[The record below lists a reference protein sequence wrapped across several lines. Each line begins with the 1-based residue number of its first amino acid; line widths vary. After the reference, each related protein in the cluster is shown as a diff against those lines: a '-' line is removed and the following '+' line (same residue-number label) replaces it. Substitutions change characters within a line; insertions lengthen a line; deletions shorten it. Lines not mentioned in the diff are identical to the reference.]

1 MQPERWQQIS
11 GIFKSALALEPEE
24 RDAYVAAECGA
35 DESLRREVDL
45 LIESHNQADK
55 KNFINGPAVA
65 DVAPVLFPEDSET
78 QVRKDRL
85 ENGQQ
90 ISHYRIIR
98 KLGAGGMGEVYLA
111 QDTRLDRTVALKI
124 LPADVASDKRR
135 MQRFKQEAKLASSL
149 NQPNILTIFE
159 FGDTESLHF
168 IASEYVDGETLREN
182 LAGKQLKLPEMID
195 ISTQVVAALDAAHEA
210 KIVHRDIKP
219 ENIMVRRRDRVVKVL
234 DFGLAK
240 LTEKTSRQSVGQS
253 DSEVNT
259 ELLVRTMPGSVM
271 GTVNYMSPEQAQ
283 GLHVDERTDLWS
295 TGVVIYEMVAGSVP
309 FAGVTSSHTIVDILE
324 KEPAPLA
331 NFGAHKV
338 PPELQRIVSKALA
351 KNPDER
357 YQTAKDM
364 LIDLR
369 NLRRRL
375 ELDVEIERS
384 ASPDPIALPKT
395 TGENVIPGTDS
406 IEVGRSQAEPTE
418 SERRRSRILVP
429 GIALMLVLVVGLI
442 IAANWLRFRRSNV
455 VGPAPTVA
463 ASERKLSYWMTVQKY
478 RNGRPFED
486 PFRLAGEIN
495 FEKDYRV
502 RLNVS
507 SPQPGYLYILN
518 EGPSSGDG
526 RSPQSGSPAGV
537 LGSSSFV
544 VLFPSTTAN
553 DGLSYLTENQRVEIP
568 QQSWFQFD
576 SEEGTEKLWLI
587 FSANAIPELEAVK
600 RFANAK
606 DRGLINDAG
615 LNTRVQE
622 FLQAH
627 SGAKATLEKDD
638 QLKLTSLKR
647 AAPVLVHA
655 IKLEHH

>member
-1 MQPERWQQIS
+1 MQPERWQRIS
-11 GIFKSALALEPEE
+11 GIFKSALALEPAE
-24 RDAYVAAECGA
+24 RAAYVAGQCGA
-35 DESLRREVDL
+35 DESLRREVER
-45 LIESHNQADK
+45 LIESHHQADGE
-55 KNFINGPAVA
+55 NFIESPAVA
-65 DVAPVLFPEDSET
+65 EGALLLAPEDNEL
-78 QVRKDRL
+78 QVSKDRL

-90 ISHYRIIR
+90 VGHYRIIR

-111 QDTRLDRTVALKI
+111 DDTRLDRTVALKM

-159 FGDTESLHF
+159 FGDTQSLHF
-168 IASEYVDGETLREN
+168 IASEYVDGATLREH
-182 LAGKQLKLPEMID
+182 LTGGQLKLPEVIE
-195 ISTQVVAALDAAHEA
+195 ISAQVVAALDAAHEA

-219 ENIMVRRRDRVVKVL
+219 ENIMVRRRDGVVKVL

-240 LTEKTSRQSVGQS
+240 LSEKTSGQSVGRS

-259 ELLVRTMPGSVM
+259 ELLLRTTPGTVM
-271 GTVNYMSPEQAQ
+271 GTINYMSPEQAQ
-283 GLHVDERTDLWS
+283 GFRVDERTDVWS
-295 TGVVIYEMVAGSVP
+295 TGVLIYEMVAGSVP
-309 FAGVTSSHTIVDILE
+309 FTGVTSSHTIVEILE

-331 NFGAHKV
+331 NLSARKV

-369 NLRRRL
+369 NLKKRM

-384 ASPDPIALPKT
+384 AAPDSAALPPAT
-395 TGENVIPGTDS
+395 DNGAIPATDTR
-406 IEVGRSQAEPTE
+406 EGRSKTEP
-418 SERRRSRILVP
+418 SERRRRRKLVP
-429 GIALMLVLVVGLI
+429 VIAVSVVLVLGLI
-442 IAANWLRFRRSNV
+442 IAANWSRFRRSTIA
-455 VGPAPTVA
+455 GPAPASVPV
-463 ASERKLSYWMTVQKY
+463 SERKLSYWMTVQKY

-502 RLNVS
+502 RLSVT

-518 EGPSSGDG
+518 EGPSKGDD
-526 RSPQSGSPAGV
+526 
-537 LGSSSFV
+537 SSAFV

-553 DGLSYLTENQRVEIP
+553 GGSSYLAENQTVEIP
-568 QQSWFQFD
+568 QQSWIKFD
-576 SEEGTEKLWLI
+576 AEQGTEKLWLV
-587 FSANAIPELEAVK
+587 FSASSVNELEAVK
-600 RFANAK
+600 QFANAK
-606 DRGLINDAG
+606 DQGLIKDAG
-615 LNTRVQE
+615 LNARVQE
-622 FLQAH
+622 FLRAH
-627 SGAKATLEKDD
+627 SGETATSKKDD
-638 QLKLTSLKR
+638 NQTSLSIPG
-647 AAPVLVHA
+647 AVLVHA

>member
-1 MQPERWQQIS
+1 MQLERWQQIS

-24 RDAYVAAECGA
+24 RAAYVAVQCGA
-35 DESLRREVDL
+35 DESLRREVER
-45 LIESHNQADK
+45 LIESHHQADK
-55 KNFINGPAVA
+55 ENFIESPAVA
-65 DVAPVLFPEDSET
+65 EIVPLLVSEDSEAEVT
-78 QVRKDRL
+78 RDRL
-85 ENGQQ
+85 EKEQQ
-90 ISHYRIIR
+90 VGHYRIIE

-111 QDTRLDRTVALKI
+111 EDTRLNRTVALKI

-168 IASEYVDGETLREN
+168 IASEYVDGATLREH
-182 LAGKQLKLPEMID
+182 LRGRQLKLAEMID

-219 ENIMVRRRDRVVKVL
+219 ENIMMRRRDGVVKVL

-240 LTEKTSRQSVGQS
+240 LTEKTPGQSVGRS

-271 GTVNYMSPEQAQ
+271 GTINYMSPEQAQ
-283 GLHVDERTDLWS
+283 GLRVDERTDLWS

-309 FAGVTSSHTIVDILE
+309 FAGVTSSHTVVDILE

-331 NFGAHKV
+331 NLGVRKV

-369 NLRRRL
+369 NLKKRL
-375 ELDVEIERS
+375 ELDAEIERS
-384 ASPDPIALPKT
+384 ASPESGALPAT
-395 TGENVIPGTDS
+395 TGKNVIPGTDS
-406 IEVGRSQAEPTE
+406 IEAGGSKAEPSE
-418 SERRRSRILVP
+418 SERRRRRKLVP

-442 IAANWLRFRRSNV
+442 IAASWSRFRRSNV
-455 VGPAPTVA
+455 VGPAPPLVA

-495 FEKDYRV
+495 FEKDYKV
-502 RLNVS
+502 RLNIS
-507 SPQPGYLYILN
+507 SPQSGYLYILN
-518 EGPSSGDG
+518 EGPSTSD
-526 RSPQSGSPAGV
+526 
-537 LGSSSFV
+537 GSSSFV

-553 DGLSYLTENQRVEIP
+553 DGLSYLAENQRVEIP

-576 SEEGTEKLWLI
+576 AEEGTEKLWLI
-587 FSANAIPELEAVK
+587 FCTNAVPELEAVK
-600 RFANAK
+600 QFANPK
-606 DRGLINDAG
+606 DQGLINDAG
-615 LNTRVQE
+615 LNARVQE
-622 FLQAH
+622 FLRAH
-627 SGAKATLEKDD
+627 SGAKATIEKDD
-638 QLKLTSLKR
+638 ELKQTSLR
-647 AAPVLVHA
+647 IAGAVLVHA